1 MIYSYG
7 LNDNVY
13 LVGNISCLGG
23 HGIIVYPL
31 FLFNDSCSIG
41 MQHVCVFQHRD
52 NMSDSEKK
60 DSSCCS
66 YCCCCFNI
74 CYPQKQKKR
83 VAGVEYELVPSTSER
98 MIFNNIPTPDE
109 MMKEFSLPQDKTEY
123 AVPLSL
129 NPQNEKRWIR
139 RPITAQPKPQRSISE
154 PDLSS
159 GFNPSAD
166 VVESPETTLPSMEG
180 TQSLPIHTFSPTV
193 TTTSHY
199 KQISMPDELV
209 GQKSPLSSIDDIEEP
224 ADESHAPSQKP
235 EIEFSLYYD
244 IQGHTLTVH
253 LQCAHNLPI
262 RGKVNLD
269 PTVVL
274 YLLPNRE
281 NIFLSQVIR
290 DTNPTFNQS
299 FEFRD
304 LLPDEIRR
312 QTLVFQVCS
321 HSSKGEI
328 LGGLSLSLSEA
339 DLSGAMC
346 RRRLDTDIEKQKVCI
361 YDI

>member
-1 MIYSYG
+1 MY
-7 LNDNVY
+7 
-13 LVGNISCLGG
+13 
-23 HGIIVYPL
+23 
-31 FLFNDSCSIG
+31 
-41 MQHVCVFQHRD
+41 VCVFQHRD

-83 VAGVEYELVPSTSER
+83 IAGVEYELVPSTSDR
-98 MIFNNIPTPDE
+98 MIFNNIPTPDMMKFSLPQDKTE
-109 MMKEFSLPQDKTEY
+109 YAVPLSLNRTPDMMKEFSLPQDKTEY

-129 NPQNEKRWIR
+129 NPQNEKRWIKQ
-139 RPITAQPKPQRSISE
+139 PITTQPKYQRSISE
-154 PDLSS
+154 PDLSP

-166 VVESPETTLPSMEG
+166 VVESPKTILPSMES

-199 KQISMPDELV
+199 KPISMLDQS
-209 GQKSPLSSIDDIEEP
+209 GGRKSPLASIDDVEEP
-224 ADESHAPSQKP
+224 APSQKP

-244 IQGHTLTVH
+244 TQCHTLMVH
-253 LQCAHNLPI
+253 LQCARNLPI
-262 RGKVNLD
+262 KGKESLD

-281 NIFLSQVIR
+281 NTFLSQVIH

-312 QTLVFQVCS
+312 QTLAFRVCS
-321 HSSKGEI
+321 RSSKGEI

-339 DLSGAMC
+339 DLLGTMC
-346 RRRLDTDIEKQKVCI
+346 RRRLDTDIGKRKVCI

>member
-1 MIYSYG
+1 M
-7 LNDNVY
+7 
-13 LVGNISCLGG
+13 
-23 HGIIVYPL
+23 
-31 FLFNDSCSIG
+31 
-41 MQHVCVFQHRD
+41 
-52 NMSDSEKK
+52 
-60 DSSCCS
+60 
-66 YCCCCFNI
+66 
-74 CYPQKQKKR
+74 
-83 VAGVEYELVPSTSER
+83 EYELIPSTSDR
-98 MIFNNIPTPDE
+98 MIFNNIPTPD

-139 RPITAQPKPQRSISE
+139 QPITAQPKRQCSNSKPDIS
-154 PDLSS
+154 P

-166 VVESPETTLPSMEG
+166 VVESPKTTLPSIEG

-199 KQISMPDELV
+199 KQISMPDEL
-209 GQKSPLSSIDDIEEP
+209 GGRKSPSSSIDDVEEP
-224 ADESHAPSQKP
+224 ADESDVLSQKP

-244 IQGHTLTVH
+244 IQCHTLMVH

-262 RGKVNLD
+262 KGKVSLD

-274 YLLPNRE
+274 YLLPNCE
-281 NIFLSQVIR
+281 NIFLSQVIH
-290 DTNPTFNQS
+290 DTNATFNQS

-304 LLPDEIRR
+304 LLPDKIQR
-312 QTLVFQVCS
+312 QILVFRVCS
-321 HSSKGEI
+321 HLSKGEM

-339 DLSGAMC
+339 DLFGAMC
-346 RRRLDTDIEKQKVCI
+346 RRRLDTDIEERKVCI